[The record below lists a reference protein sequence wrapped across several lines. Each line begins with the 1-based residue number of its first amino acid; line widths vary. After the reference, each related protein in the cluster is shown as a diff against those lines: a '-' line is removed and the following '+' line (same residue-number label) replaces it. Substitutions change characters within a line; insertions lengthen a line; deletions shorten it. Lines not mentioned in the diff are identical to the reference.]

1 MPAARGHGEQGAHP
15 RHPEPQHGVELPDGE
30 GGGEAAGDDEVGGP
44 GAQEA
49 DQGLAEVA
57 SRGQQPVKCQAV
69 PMYFNAN
76 YSPRFK
82 RYLDSVVNGANI
94 DHSVINLPSCVLRV
108 TQLTKKDSH
117 LRLNGAL

>member
-1 MPAARGHGEQGAHP
+1 MEFAFLVRAALPAARGHGEQGAHP
-15 RHPEPQHGVELPDGE
+15 GHPESQDGVELPDGE

-57 SRGQQPVKCQAV
+57 SRGQQPVECQAV

-82 RYLDSVVNGANI
+82 R
-94 DHSVINLPSCVLRV
+94 
-108 TQLTKKDSH
+108 
-117 LRLNGAL
+117 